1 MHNACCGV
9 TKREKRVGT
18 MCGRLDA
25 GETRGNRREA
35 GAAAGLGASEQAL
48 SLSLSAS
55 QLAELAAATQRGPP
69 TLAGFGVFPDWW
81 GRNG

>member
-1 MHNACCGV
+1 
-9 TKREKRVGT
+9 

-25 GETRGNRREA
+25 GETAGNRREA

-69 TLAGFGVFPDWW
+69 TLACFGFFPD
-81 GRNG
+81 